1 LIEEDLIMSNLDSD
15 VVTISVVKSGEL
27 EEFIIIDPKWN
38 QDDINYVLD
47 KVNVEK

>member
-1 LIEEDLIMSNLDSD
+1 MMSNLDSD

-27 EEFIIIDPKWN
+27 EGFIVIDPRWT

-47 KVNVEK
+47 KVNIEK